1 VEASHRVSDADRE
14 RTVVLLR
21 DHLLAGRLTLDEFS
35 ERVERAYGA
44 RLGQELVRLCEDLPD
59 IPPEAARSRRKP
71 TRLTVAFFG
80 HVARRGRLKLRRWTL
95 AVAAFADLD
104 LDLREAEFDK
114 PRTAVTVL
122 VAFANADIYV
132 PEGVNVDIA
141 GVTVFGRRREWGAD
155 VAHPDAPTL
164 HVRTLG
170 VFGTVDIWRVPEDMR
185 GSYSQIFRRLK
196 KRQRELP
203 AQTGRPQSSQPSEGS
218 RSP

>member
-44 RLGQELVRLCEDLPD
+44 RLGQELVRLCDDLPD
-59 IPPEAARSRRKP
+59 IPSEPVSSRRKP

-95 AVAAFADLD
+95 AVAAFADID
-104 LDLREAEFDK
+104 LDLREAQFDK
-114 PRTAVTVL
+114 PQTAVTVL

-132 PEGVNVDIA
+132 PEGVNVDVA
-141 GVTVFGRRREWGAD
+141 GVTVFGHRREWGAD
-155 VAHPDAPTL
+155 IARADAPTL
-164 HVRTLG
+164 HIRTLG
-170 VFGTVDIWRVPEDMR
+170 LFGTVDIWRVPEDMR
-185 GSYSQIFRRLK
+185 GSYGQIFRRLK

-203 AQTGRPQSSQPSEGS
+203 A
-218 RSP
+218 